1 MVNEKELGELIL
13 TRNNKKIYRKDG
25 TITKVYDHKAYSF
38 SDVLREAMN
47 QAYARECGFNAPEVY
62 DVFPVGK
69 DYALASEEIKGK
81 TLGQLIQENPSDKR
95 KYITKLVQV
104 QLDVLS
110 HLSSNLKL
118 PKLKDKLNAYI
129 SNSGLDASTRY
140 DLHVRLEKM
149 PNHYKVCHG
158 DLVPHNIILVKD
170 KYYIL
175 DWAHCTRGN
184 SSADA
189 AMTYILLVL
198 DGDEKGAEIY
208 LKEFCKRSD
217 IAIQYVQQWISV
229 VSATKLVTTK
239 DKEKRALL
247 MRNINVVDYI

>member
-1 MVNEKELGELIL
+1 MTTEKELGELIL

-25 TITKVYDHKAYSF
+25 VITKLYDHKAYAA

-47 QAYARECGFNAPEVY
+47 QAYAIECGFNVPKVY

-69 DYALASEEIKGK
+69 DFALASEEIKGK
-81 TLGQLIQENPSDKR
+81 TLKELIEENPADKK
-95 KYITKLVQV
+95 KYISKLVQI
-104 QLDVLS
+104 QLDLLS

-129 SNSGLDASTRY
+129 SSSGLDASTRY
-140 DLHVRLEKM
+140 DLHVRLENM
-149 PNHYKVCHG
+149 PNHYKICHG

-189 AMTYILLVL
+189 AMTYVLLTL
-198 DGDEKGAEIY
+198 EGDEKGAEMY
-208 LKEFCKRSD
+208 LKEFCKKSD

>member
-1 MVNEKELGELIL
+1 MVTEKELGDLIL

-25 TITKVYDHKAYSF
+25 VITKLYDHKSYAA

-47 QAYARECGFNAPEVY
+47 QAYAIECGFNAPKVL

-69 DYALASEEIKGK
+69 DFAIASEEIKGP
-81 TLGQLIQENPSDKR
+81 TLAQLINDNPSDKR
-95 KYITKLVQV
+95 KYIAKLVQI
-104 QLDVLS
+104 QLELLS

-140 DLHVRLEKM
+140 DLHSKLESM
-149 PNHYKVCHG
+149 PNHYKICHG
-158 DLVPHNIILVKD
+158 DLVPHNIIPVKD

-189 AMTYILLVL
+189 AMTYVLLTL
-198 DGDEKGAEIY
+198 DGDEKGAEMY
-208 LKEFCKRSD
+208 LKEFCKKSD
-217 IAIQYVQQWISV
+217 IAVQYVQQWISV

-239 DKEKRALL
+239 DKDKRDLL
-247 MRNINVVDYI
+247 MRNINVVEYY